1 MGLPILIL
9 HGWGSC
15 GENWAKVKELLET
28 QGYKVIVPDLPGFG
42 QSPIP
47 AIIWNLDNYADW
59 VKDFAEKNNLGRL
72 SGEQAEPFFLLGHSF
87 GGSIGIKFAVKYP
100 ERLMGLILVSAGRI
114 SKRKPVKNFFFL
126 LAAKTGKLFFRQR
139 IFKRIIYRLAGS
151 RDYLLARGGVMR
163 ETMKKVIS
171 EDLKPYLPKINV
183 KTLIIWG
190 DKDKVTPVADAY
202 LIKKEIK
209 NSVLEVIPNVGHR
222 IRLEAPGILVEKV
235 KEFIKT

>member
-1 MGLPILIL
+1 MPYPILIL
-9 HGWGSC
+9 HGWGSY
-15 GENWAKVKELLET
+15 AKRWDNVKELLEVK
-28 QGYKVIVPDLPGFG
+28 GYKVFVPDLPGFG

-47 AIIWNLDNYADW
+47 AKIWNLDNYADW
-59 VKDFAEKNNLGRL
+59 VKDFAEKNNLGR
-72 SGEQAEPFFLLGHSF
+72 FFLLGHSF

-100 ERLMGLILVSAGRI
+100 GKLIGLILVSAGRI
-114 SKRKPVKNFFFL
+114 SKRKSIKNIFFL
-126 LAAKTGKLFFRQR
+126 VMAKIGKLFFRQR
-139 IFKRIIYRLAGS
+139 IFKRIIYKLAGS

-190 DKDKVTPVADAY
+190 DKDEVTPVADAY

-209 NSVLEVIPNVGHR
+209 NSVLGVIPNVGHR
-222 IRLEAPGILVEKV
+222 IRLEAPEILVEKV
-235 KEFIKT
+235 KEFIG